1 MFFVR
6 INAKKLIV
14 LKIKS
19 GGYMHIIV
27 VGCGNVGQTITQQLS
42 KEGHNIT
49 VIEEKSSVVQNV
61 VNSYDVM
68 GIVGNGASYSI
79 MRDAGIETADLMIA
93 VTDSDELNLLCCLIA
108 KKAGNCH
115 TIARVR
121 NPVYKKEINFIKE
134 ELGLSMV
141 INPEEAAANE
151 AERLLKFPSATK
163 IETFARG
170 RAELV
175 KFVIDENSKLCNR
188 ALKDFPSDLKK
199 HVTVSVVS
207 RNGEVH
213 IPDGNFILRA
223 GDEITIFG
231 SSRNTFSF
239 FKKLGLPTAKVPSS
253 IIVGGGETGYY
264 LAKQLVD
271 FGIKVTIFE
280 RNAARCKELSD
291 LLPEAL
297 IINGDGTDKDM
308 LMEEGLTSVG
318 SFVALT
324 NLDEEN
330 IMLSMYVKSINPKAK
345 LITKVHRVNYGD
357 IIGSLGIGSIIYP
370 KNITADRIVQFVRG
384 MNASKDSN
392 IETLYKLN
400 DERVE
405 ALEFIVRSGSP
416 VIGVP
421 LSQLNL
427 KKGIL
432 IACIN
437 HYGEIISPSGDSV
450 IRDRDSVIVVTTL
463 TGLKDISDILEK

>member
-1 MFFVR
+1 MK
-6 INAKKLIV
+6 ILI
-14 LKIKS
+14 
-19 GGYMHIIV
+19 
-27 VGCGNVGQTITQQLS
+27 VGCGNVGQTLVQQLS

-49 VIEEKSSVVQNV
+49 VIEKKQSVIQNV

-79 MRDAGIETADLMIA
+79 MKDAGIESADLMIA

-121 NPVYKKEINFIKE
+121 DPIYKKEINFIKE

-141 INPEEAAANE
+141 INPEETAANE
-151 AERLLKFPSATK
+151 AERLLKLPSATK

-175 KFVIDENSKLCNR
+175 KLVIDENSRLCDK
-188 ALKDFPSDLKK
+188 ALKDIPADLKK
-199 HVTVSVVS
+199 QILISVVS
-207 RNGEVH
+207 RDNQVY
-213 IPDGNFILRA
+213 IPDGRFILRA
-223 GDEITIFG
+223 GDEVTIFG
-231 SSRNTFSF
+231 SSKNTINF
-239 FKKLGLPTAKVPSS
+239 FKKLGLPTAKVHSTM
-253 IIVGGGETGYY
+253 IIGGGETAVY
-264 LAKQLVD
+264 LAQHLIAL
-271 FGIKVTIFE
+271 GIKVIIFE
-280 RNAARCKELSD
+280 RDAARCKELSEII
-291 LLPEAL
+291 PQAL
-297 IINGDGTDKDM
+297 IICGDGTDKDM
-308 LMEEGLTSVG
+308 LLEEGVTRVE

-357 IIGSLGIGSIIYP
+357 IIGSLNIGSIIYP

-384 MNASKDSN
+384 MSASKNSN

-400 DERVE
+400 DDRVE
-405 ALEFIVRSGSP
+405 ALEFIVRNGSP
-416 VIGVP
+416 IIGIP

-437 HYGEIISPSGDSV
+437 HNGEIISPSGDSV
-450 IRDRDSVIVVTTL
+450 IRDKDSVIVVTMM

>member
-1 MFFVR
+1 MR
-6 INAKKLIV
+6 
-14 LKIKS
+14 
-19 GGYMHIIV
+19 IIV
-27 VGCGNVGQTITQQLS
+27 VGCGNVGQTLTQQLS
-42 KEGHNIT
+42 KEGHYIT
-49 VIEEKSSVVQNV
+49 VIEEDSSVVQNV
-61 VNSYDVM
+61 VNNFDVM

-79 MRDAGIETADLMIA
+79 MKDAGIETADLMIA

-121 NPVYKKEINFIKE
+121 NPIYKKEINFIKE

-151 AERLLKFPSATK
+151 AARLLKLPSATK

-170 RAELV
+170 RAELI
-175 KFVIDENSKLCNR
+175 KMVINENSRLCDK
-188 ALKDFPSDLKK
+188 ALKDIPADLKK
-199 HVTVSVVS
+199 LVIIAVVS
-207 RNGEVH
+207 RDGEVY
-213 IPDGNFILRA
+213 IPDGSFILRA

-231 SSRNTFSF
+231 SSRNTINF
-239 FKKLGLPTAKVPSS
+239 FKKLGLPAAKVHST

-264 LAKQLVD
+264 LAGQLIS

-280 RNAARCKELSD
+280 RDADRCKELSE
-291 LLPEAL
+291 LLPQAL

-308 LMEEGLTSVG
+308 LLEEGVTNAG
-318 SFVALT
+318 SFVSLT

-345 LITKVHRVNYGD
+345 LITKVHRVNYGE
-357 IIGSLGIGSIIYP
+357 IIGSLDIGSIIYP

-384 MNASKDSN
+384 MSASKDSN

-405 ALEFIVRSGSP
+405 ALEFIVRNGSP
-416 VIGVP
+416 IIGVP
-421 LSQLNL
+421 LSKLNL

-437 HYGEIISPSGDSV
+437 HYGEIISPTGESV

-463 TGLKDISDILEK
+463 TGLNDIVDILEK

>member
-1 MFFVR
+1 MR
-6 INAKKLIV
+6 
-14 LKIKS
+14 
-19 GGYMHIIV
+19 IIV

-49 VIEEKSSVVQNV
+49 VIEEKSSVVQSV
-61 VNSYDVM
+61 VNNFDVM

-79 MRDAGIETADLMIA
+79 MKDAGIETADLMIA

-141 INPEEAAANE
+141 INPEEAAAGE

-175 KFVIDENSKLCNR
+175 KIVIDEKNRLCDM
-188 ALKDFPSDLKK
+188 ALKNFPADLKK
-199 HVTVSVVS
+199 LVIVSVVS
-207 RNGEVH
+207 RDNEVH
-213 IPDGNFILRA
+213 IPDGNFVLRA
-223 GDEITIFG
+223 GDEITLFG
-231 SSRNTFSF
+231 SSRNMLTF
-239 FKKLGLPTAKVPSS
+239 FKKLGLPTAKVHST
-253 IIVGGGETGYY
+253 IIIGGGETGYY
-264 LAKQLVD
+264 LAKQLIS

-280 RNAARCKELSD
+280 RDSDRCKELSN
-291 LLPEAL
+291 LLPQAL

-308 LMEEGLTSVG
+308 LHEEGITSTE
-318 SFVALT
+318 SFVSLT

-330 IMLSMYVKSINPKAK
+330 IMLSRYVKSINPKAK

-357 IIGSLGIGSIIYP
+357 IIGTMNIGSVIYP
-370 KNITADRIVQFVRG
+370 KNITAEKIVQFVRG
-384 MNASKDSN
+384 MSASQDSN

-400 DERVE
+400 DDRVE
-405 ALEFIVRSGSP
+405 ALEFIVRKGSP
-416 VIGVP
+416 VIDKP
-421 LSQLNL
+421 LAELSL

-437 HYGEIISPSGDSV
+437 HYGEIISPSGDSI

-463 TGLKDISDILEK
+463 TGLQDISDILEK

>member
-1 MFFVR
+1 MQ
-6 INAKKLIV
+6 
-14 LKIKS
+14 
-19 GGYMHIIV
+19 IIV
-27 VGCGNVGQTITQQLS
+27 VGCGNVGQKLIQQLS

-49 VIEEKSSVVQNV
+49 VIEEKSSVVQTV
-61 VNSYDVM
+61 VNNMDVM

-79 MRDAGIETADLMIA
+79 MKDAGIEQADLMIA

-141 INPEEAAANE
+141 INPEEAAASE
-151 AERLLKFPSATK
+151 AGRLLKLPSATK

-175 KFVIDENSKLCNR
+175 KLVIDEKSRICNL
-188 ALKDFPSDLKK
+188 ALKDIPADLKK
-199 HVTVSVVS
+199 KIIIAVVS
-207 RNGEVH
+207 RGNDVF
-213 IPDGNFILRA
+213 IPDGSFILRA

-231 SSRNTFSF
+231 SGKNTLAF
-239 FKKLGLPTAKVPSS
+239 FKKLGLDTAKVHST
-253 IIVGGGETGYY
+253 IIVGGGETGEY
-264 LAKQLVD
+264 LASQLISL
-271 FGIKVTIFE
+271 GIRVIIFE
-280 RNAARCKELSD
+280 KDPVRCKELSEQ
-291 LLPEAL
+291 LPQAL
-297 IINGDGTDKDM
+297 IINADGTDKDM
-308 LMEEGLTSVG
+308 LLEEGVTRTE

-345 LITKVHRVNYGD
+345 LITKVHRVDYGE
-357 IIGSLGIGSIIYP
+357 IIGSLNIGSIIYP

-384 MNASKDSN
+384 MSASKDSN

-400 DERVE
+400 DDKVE
-405 ALEFIVRSGSP
+405 ALEFIVRGNSP
-416 VIGVP
+416 IIGKP
-421 LSQLNL
+421 LSQLRL

-437 HYGEIISPSGDSV
+437 HYGEIISPSGESV
-450 IRDRDSVIVVTTL
+450 IRDRDSVIVVTTR
-463 TGLKDISDILEK
+463 TGLKDISDILEN

>member
-1 MFFVR
+1 MQ
-6 INAKKLIV
+6 
-14 LKIKS
+14 
-19 GGYMHIIV
+19 III
-27 VGCGNVGQTITQQLS
+27 VGCGNVGQTLTQQLS
-42 KEGHNIT
+42 KEGHDIT
-49 VIEEKSSVVQNV
+49 VIEEKSSVVQSV
-61 VNSYDVM
+61 VNNLDVM

-79 MRDAGIETADLMIA
+79 MKDAGIETADLMIA

-121 NPVYKKEINFIKE
+121 NPVYNNEINFIKE

-141 INPEEAAANE
+141 INPEEAAASE
-151 AERLLKFPSATK
+151 AGRLLKLPSATK

-175 KFVIDENSKLCNR
+175 RLVIDENSRLCDL
-188 ALKDFPSDLKK
+188 ALKDIPSDLKK
-199 HVTVSVVS
+199 QVIIAVVS
-207 RNGEVH
+207 RGNDVH

-231 SSRNTFSF
+231 SSKNTVSF
-239 FKKLGLPTAKVPSS
+239 FKKLGLPSAKVHSTM
-253 IIVGGGETGYY
+253 IIGGGETAYY
-264 LAKQLVD
+264 LAMQLIAL
-271 FGIKVTIFE
+271 GIKVIIFDKDPV
-280 RNAARCKELSD
+280 RCKELTD
-291 LLPEAL
+291 LLPQAL

-308 LMEEGLTSVG
+308 LLEEGVKRTD
-318 SFVALT
+318 SFVSLT

-345 LITKVHRVNYGD
+345 LITKVHRVTYGD
-357 IIGSLGIGSIIYP
+357 IIGSLNIGSIIYP

-384 MNASKDSN
+384 MSASKDSN

-400 DERVE
+400 DDKVE
-405 ALEFIVRSGSP
+405 ALEFIVRNGSP
-416 VIGVP
+416 VIGKP
-421 LSQLNL
+421 LSQMKI
-427 KKGIL
+427 KKGVL

-463 TGLKDISDILEK
+463 AGLKDISDILEN

>member
-1 MFFVR
+1 MQ
-6 INAKKLIV
+6 
-14 LKIKS
+14 
-19 GGYMHIIV
+19 III
-27 VGCGNVGQTITQQLS
+27 VGCGNVGWTLTAQLS

-49 VIEEKSSVVQNV
+49 VIEEKSSVVQSA
-61 VNSYDVM
+61 VNNLDVM

-79 MRDAGIETADLMIA
+79 MKDAGIESADLMIA
-93 VTDSDELNLLCCLIA
+93 VTNSDELNLLCCLIA

-141 INPEEAAANE
+141 INPEEAAAAE
-151 AERLLKFPSATK
+151 AGRLLKLPSATK

-175 KFVIDENSKLCNR
+175 RLVIDENSRLCDL
-188 ALKDFPSDLKK
+188 ALKDIPSDLKK
-199 HVTVSVVS
+199 HVIVAVVS
-207 RNGEVH
+207 RGNDVF
-213 IPDGNFILRA
+213 IPDGNFVLRA

-231 SSRNTFSF
+231 SSKSTTIF
-239 FKKLGLPTAKVPSS
+239 FKKLGLASAKVHST
-253 IIVGGGETGYY
+253 IIIGGGETGYY
-264 LAKQLVD
+264 LAMQLLAL
-271 FGIKVTIFE
+271 GIKVTIFE
-280 RNAARCKELSD
+280 KDPVRCKELTD
-291 LLPEAL
+291 LLPQAL

-308 LMEEGLTSVG
+308 LLEEGVMGTE
-318 SFVALT
+318 SFVSLT

-345 LITKVHRVNYGD
+345 LITKVHRVNYGE
-357 IIGSLGIGSIIYP
+357 IIGSLNIGSIIYP
-370 KNITADRIVQFVRG
+370 KYITADRIVQFVRG
-384 MNASKDSN
+384 MSASKDSN

-400 DERVE
+400 DDKVE
-405 ALEFIVRSGSP
+405 ALEFIVRNGSP

-421 LSQLNL
+421 LSQLKF

-437 HYGEIISPSGDSV
+437 HYGEIISPTGDSV

-463 TGLKDISDILEK
+463 TGLKDISDILEN

>member
-1 MFFVR
+1 
-6 INAKKLIV
+6 
-14 LKIKS
+14 
-19 GGYMHIIV
+19 MHILI
-27 VGCGNVGQTITQQLS
+27 VGCGNVGQTLTRQLS

-49 VIEEKSSVVQNV
+49 VIEEKSSVLQNV
-61 VNSYDVM
+61 VNNYDVM

-79 MRDAGIETADLMIA
+79 MKDAGIETADLMIA

-121 NPVYKKEINFIKE
+121 NPIYKKEINFIKE

-170 RAELV
+170 RAEMV
-175 KFVIDENSKLCNR
+175 KFIIDENSRLCNK
-188 ALKDFPSDLKK
+188 ALKDIPADLRKQ
-199 HVTVSVVS
+199 VLISIVS
-207 RNGEVH
+207 RGNEVF
-213 IPDGNFILRA
+213 IPDGNTVLHA
-223 GDEITIFG
+223 GDEATVFA
-231 SSRNTFSF
+231 SSRNTINF
-239 FKKLGLPTAKVPSS
+239 FRKLGLPTAKVHSTM
-253 IIVGGGETGYY
+253 IIGGGETGFY
-264 LAKQLVD
+264 LAQNLLSL
-271 FGIKVTIFE
+271 GIKVTIFE
-280 RNAARCKELSD
+280 KDPARCKELSD
-291 LLPEAL
+291 LLPQAL
-297 IINGDGTDKDM
+297 IICGDGTDKDM
-308 LMEEGLTSVG
+308 LLEEGVTSVE
-318 SFVALT
+318 SFVSLT

-357 IIGSLGIGSIIYP
+357 IIGSLNIGSIIYP

-384 MNASKDSN
+384 MSASKDSN

-405 ALEFIVRSGSP
+405 ALEFIVRGGSP
-416 VIGVP
+416 VVGVP
-421 LSQLNL
+421 LSQLHL

-450 IRDRDSVIVVTTL
+450 IRDRDSVIVVTTR
-463 TGLKDISDILEK
+463 TGLKDINDILEN

>member
-1 MFFVR
+1 MQ
-6 INAKKLIV
+6 ILI
-14 LKIKS
+14 
-19 GGYMHIIV
+19 
-27 VGCGNVGQTITQQLS
+27 VGCGNVGQTLTRQLS

-49 VIEEKSSVVQNV
+49 VIEEQSSVLKSV

-79 MRDAGIETADLMIA
+79 MKDAGIESADLMIA

-121 NPVYKKEINFIKE
+121 NPIYKKEINFIKE

-151 AERLLKFPSATK
+151 AERLLKFPSASK

-175 KFVIDENSKLCNR
+175 RTVIDEGSRLCDK
-188 ALKDFPSDLKK
+188 ALRDIPSDLRKR
-199 HVTVSVVS
+199 VLFSVVS
-207 RNGEVH
+207 RGNEVF

-223 GDEITIFG
+223 GDEVTIIG
-231 SSRNTFSF
+231 SSKNTVNF
-239 FKKLGLPTAKVPSS
+239 FRKLGLPTAKVHST
-253 IIVGGGETGYY
+253 IIIGGGETGVY
-264 LAKQLVD
+264 LAQNLIAL
-271 FGIKVTIFE
+271 GIKVTIFE
-280 RNAARCKELSD
+280 RDAARCKELTD
-291 LLPEAL
+291 ILPQAL
-297 IINGDGTDKDM
+297 VINGDGTDKDM
-308 LMEEGLTSVG
+308 LLEEGVTRVE

-345 LITKVHRVNYGD
+345 LITKVHRVNYD
-357 IIGSLGIGSIIYP
+357 EIIGSLNIGSIIYP

-384 MNASKDSN
+384 MSTSKDNN
-392 IETLYKLN
+392 IEALYKLK
-400 DERVE
+400 DDRVE
-405 ALEFIVRSGSP
+405 AVEFIVRNGSP
-416 VIGVP
+416 VIGKP
-421 LSQLNL
+421 LAELNL
-427 KKGIL
+427 KKGII

-450 IRDRDSVIVVTTL
+450 IRDRDSVIVVTTR
-463 TGLKDISDILEK
+463 TGLKDISDILEN

>member
-1 MFFVR
+1 MQ
-6 INAKKLIV
+6 
-14 LKIKS
+14 
-19 GGYMHIIV
+19 III
-27 VGCGNVGQTITQQLS
+27 VGCGNVGQTLTEQLS

-49 VIEEKSSVVQNV
+49 VIEEKSSVVQSV
-61 VNSYDVM
+61 VNNLDVM

-79 MRDAGIETADLMIA
+79 MKDAGIESADLMIA

-121 NPVYKKEINFIKE
+121 NPVYNKEINFIKE

-141 INPEEAAANE
+141 INPEEAAASE
-151 AERLLKFPSATK
+151 AGRLLKLPSATK

-175 KFVIDENSKLCNR
+175 RLVIDENSRLCDL
-188 ALKDFPSDLKK
+188 ALKDIPSDLKK
-199 HVTVSVVS
+199 QVIIAVVS
-207 RNGEVH
+207 RGNDVH

-231 SSRNTFSF
+231 SSKNTVSF
-239 FKKLGLPTAKVPSS
+239 FKKLGLPSAKVHSTM
-253 IIVGGGETGYY
+253 IIGGGETAYY
-264 LAKQLVD
+264 LAMQLIAL
-271 FGIKVTIFE
+271 GIKVIIFE
-280 RNAARCKELSD
+280 KDSTRCKELTD
-291 LLPEAL
+291 LLPQAL

-308 LMEEGLTSVG
+308 LLEEGVTRTD
-318 SFVALT
+318 SFVSLT

-345 LITKVHRVNYGD
+345 LITKVHRVTYGD
-357 IIGSLGIGSIIYP
+357 IIGSLSIGSIIYP

-384 MNASKDSN
+384 MSASKDSN

-400 DERVE
+400 DDKVE
-405 ALEFIVRSGSP
+405 ALEFIVRNGSP
-416 VIGVP
+416 VIGKP
-421 LSQLNL
+421 LSQMKI
-427 KKGIL
+427 KKGVL

-463 TGLKDISDILEK
+463 AGLKDISDILEN

>member
-1 MFFVR
+1 MR
-6 INAKKLIV
+6 
-14 LKIKS
+14 
-19 GGYMHIIV
+19 IIV
-27 VGCGNVGQTITQQLS
+27 VGCGNVGLTLTEQLS

-49 VIEEKSSVVQNV
+49 VIEEKSSVVQTA
-61 VNSYDVM
+61 VNNLDVL

-79 MRDAGIETADLMIA
+79 MKDAGIDKADLMIA

-121 NPVYKKEINFIKE
+121 NPIYKKEINFIKE

-141 INPEEAAANE
+141 INPEEAAATE
-151 AERLLKFPSATK
+151 AGRLLKLPSATK

-175 KFVIDENSKLCNR
+175 RLVIDENSRLKDL
-188 ALKDFPSDLKK
+188 ALKDIPSDLKK
-199 HVTVSVVS
+199 HVVIAVVT
-207 RNGEVH
+207 RGNDVF
-213 IPDGNFILRA
+213 IPDGSFILRA
-223 GDEITIFG
+223 GDEITIIG
-231 SSRNTFSF
+231 SSKNTVNF
-239 FKKLGLPTAKVPSS
+239 FKKLGLPSAKVHST
-253 IIVGGGETGYY
+253 IIIGGGETGYY
-264 LAKQLVD
+264 LAMQLLAL
-271 FGIKVTIFE
+271 GIKVTIFD
-280 RNAARCKELSD
+280 RDPVRCKELTE
-291 LLPEAL
+291 LLPQAL

-308 LMEEGLTSVG
+308 LLEEGVTSTE
-318 SFVALT
+318 SFVSLT

-345 LITKVHRVNYGD
+345 LITKVHRVNYGE

-384 MNASKDSN
+384 MSVSKENN

-400 DERVE
+400 DDRVE
-405 ALEFIVRSGSP
+405 ALEFIVKYGSP
-416 VIGVP
+416 IIGVP
-421 LSQLNL
+421 LAKLKL

-437 HYGEIISPSGDSV
+437 HYGEIISPTGESV
-450 IRDRDSVIVVTTL
+450 IRDRDSVIVVTTQ
-463 TGLKDISDILEK
+463 TGLNDINDILEM

>member
-1 MFFVR
+1 MQ
-6 INAKKLIV
+6 
-14 LKIKS
+14 
-19 GGYMHIIV
+19 IIV
-27 VGCGNVGQTITQQLS
+27 VGCGNVGLTLTQQLS

-49 VIEEKSSVVQNV
+49 VIEEKSSVVQSV
-61 VNSYDVM
+61 VNNLDVM

-79 MRDAGIETADLMIA
+79 MKDAGIESADLMIA

-121 NPVYKKEINFIKE
+121 NPIYKKEINFIKE

-141 INPEEAAANE
+141 INPEEAAASE
-151 AERLLKFPSATK
+151 AERLLKLPSATK

-175 KFVIDENSKLCNR
+175 KMVISEESRLSNI
-188 ALKDFPSDLKK
+188 ALKDIPSDLKK
-199 HVTVSVVS
+199 QVIVAVVTRGTDVY
-207 RNGEVH
+207 
-213 IPDGNFILRA
+213 IPDGSFILRP

-231 SSRNTFSF
+231 SSKNIISF
-239 FKKLGLPTAKVPSS
+239 FKKLGLPSAKVHST
-253 IIVGGGETGYY
+253 IIIGGGETGYY
-264 LAKQLVD
+264 LAMQLISL
-271 FGIKVTIFE
+271 GIKVTIFDKDPV
-280 RNAARCKELSD
+280 RCKELTE
-291 LLPEAL
+291 LLPQTL

-308 LMEEGLTSVG
+308 LLEEGVTRTD
-318 SFVALT
+318 SFVSLT

-357 IIGSLGIGSIIYP
+357 IIGSLNIGSIIYP

-384 MNASKDSN
+384 MSASKDSN

-400 DERVE
+400 DDRVE
-405 ALEFIVRSGSP
+405 ALEFIVRNGSP
-416 VIGVP
+416 VIGIP
-421 LSQLNL
+421 LAQLKL

-463 TGLKDISDILEK
+463 MGLKDIGDILE

>member
-1 MFFVR
+1 
-6 INAKKLIV
+6 
-14 LKIKS
+14 
-19 GGYMHIIV
+19 MHIIV
-27 VGCGNVGQTITQQLS
+27 VGCGNVGQTLTQQLS

-49 VIEEKSSVVQNV
+49 VIEEDSTVLQNV

-79 MRDAGIETADLMIA
+79 MKDAGIETADLMIA
-93 VTDSDELNLLCCLIA
+93 VTESDELNLLCCLIA

-121 NPVYKKEINFIKE
+121 NPIYKKEINFIKE

-141 INPEEAAANE
+141 INPEEAAAGE

-163 IETFARG
+163 VETFARG

-175 KFVIDENSKLCNR
+175 KFIVDENSRLCNR

-199 HVTVSVVS
+199 HVVVS
-207 RNGEVH
+207 AVSRDGEVY
-213 IPDGNFILRA
+213 IPDGNFVLQPE
-223 GDEITIFG
+223 DEITIFG
-231 SSRNTFSF
+231 SGRNTLNF
-239 FKKLGLPTAKVPSS
+239 FKKLGLPTAKVPST

-264 LAKQLVD
+264 LAKQLLDIGV
-271 FGIKVTIFE
+271 KVTIFDKD
-280 RNAARCKELSD
+280 AVRCKELSD
-291 LLPEAL
+291 LLPQAL

-308 LMEEGLTSVG
+308 LMEEGVTSTG

-345 LITKVHRVNYGD
+345 ILTKVHRVNYGD
-357 IIGSLGIGSIIYP
+357 IIGSLNIGSIIYP
-370 KNITADRIVQFVRG
+370 KYITADRIVQFVRG
-384 MNASKDSN
+384 MSASKDSN
-392 IETLYKLN
+392 IETLYKLD

-405 ALEFIVRSGSP
+405 ALEFIVKKGSP

-421 LSQLNL
+421 LSKLNL

-437 HYGEIISPSGDSV
+437 HYGEILSPTGDSV
-450 IRDRDSVIVVTTL
+450 IRDRDSVIIVTTR
-463 TGLKDISDILEK
+463 TGLKDINDILEN

>member
-1 MFFVR
+1 MQ
-6 INAKKLIV
+6 
-14 LKIKS
+14 
-19 GGYMHIIV
+19 IIV
-27 VGCGNVGQTITQQLS
+27 VGCGNVGLTLTEQLS

-49 VIEEKSSVVQNV
+49 VIEEKSSVVQSV
-61 VNSYDVM
+61 VNNLDVL

-79 MRDAGIETADLMIA
+79 MKDAGIETADLMIA

-141 INPEEAAANE
+141 INPEEAAASE
-151 AERLLKFPSATK
+151 AGRLLKLPSATK

-175 KFVIDENSKLCNR
+175 RLVIDENSRLCDL
-188 ALKDFPSDLKK
+188 ALKDIPTDLKK
-199 HVTVSVVS
+199 QVIIAVVS
-207 RNGEVH
+207 RGNEVYT
-213 IPDGNFILRA
+213 PDGNFILRA

-231 SSRNTFSF
+231 SSKNTVSF
-239 FKKLGLPTAKVPSS
+239 FKKLGLPSAKVHST
-253 IIVGGGETGYY
+253 IIIGGGETAYY
-264 LAKQLVD
+264 LAMQLIAL
-271 FGIKVTIFE
+271 GIKVTIFDKDPV
-280 RNAARCKELSD
+280 RCKELTD
-291 LLPEAL
+291 LLPQAL

-308 LMEEGLTSVG
+308 LLEEGVTRTE
-318 SFVALT
+318 SFVTLT

-357 IIGSLGIGSIIYP
+357 IIGSLNIGSIIYP

-384 MNASKDSN
+384 MSASKDSN

-400 DERVE
+400 DDKVE
-405 ALEFIVRSGSP
+405 ALEFIVRNGSP
-416 VIGVP
+416 VIGKP
-421 LSQLNL
+421 LSQMKI
-427 KKGIL
+427 KKGVL

-437 HYGEIISPSGDSV
+437 HYGEIISPTGESV

-463 TGLKDISDILEK
+463 TGLKDISDILEN

>member
-1 MFFVR
+1 MR
-6 INAKKLIV
+6 
-14 LKIKS
+14 
-19 GGYMHIIV
+19 IIV
-27 VGCGNVGQTITQQLS
+27 VGCGNVGLTLTEQLS

-49 VIEEKSSVVQNV
+49 VIEEKSSVVQSA
-61 VNSYDVM
+61 VNNLDVL

-79 MRDAGIETADLMIA
+79 MKDAGIDKADLMIA

-141 INPEEAAANE
+141 INPEEAAATE
-151 AERLLKFPSATK
+151 AGRLLKLPSATK

-175 KFVIDENSKLCNR
+175 RLVIDENSRLKDL
-188 ALKDFPSDLKK
+188 ALKDIPSDLKK
-199 HVTVSVVS
+199 HVVIAVVT
-207 RNGEVH
+207 RGNDVF
-213 IPDGNFILRA
+213 IPDGSFILRA
-223 GDEITIFG
+223 GDEITIIG
-231 SSRNTFSF
+231 SSKNTVNF
-239 FKKLGLPTAKVPSS
+239 FKKLGLPSAKVHST
-253 IIVGGGETGYY
+253 IIIGGGETGYY
-264 LAKQLVD
+264 LAMQLIAL
-271 FGIKVTIFE
+271 GIKVTIFDKDSV
-280 RNAARCKELSD
+280 RCKELTE
-291 LLPEAL
+291 LLPQAL
-297 IINGDGTDKDM
+297 VINGDGTDKDM
-308 LMEEGLTSVG
+308 LLEEGVMSTE
-318 SFVALT
+318 SFVSLT

-345 LITKVHRVNYGD
+345 LITKVHRVNYGE

-384 MNASKDSN
+384 MSVSKENN

-400 DERVE
+400 DDRVE
-405 ALEFIVRSGSP
+405 ALEFIVKYGSP
-416 VIGVP
+416 IIGVP
-421 LSQLNL
+421 LAKLKL

-437 HYGEIISPSGDSV
+437 HYGEIISPTGESV
-450 IRDRDSVIVVTTL
+450 IRDRDSVIVVTTQ
-463 TGLKDISDILEK
+463 TGLNDINDVLEG

>member
-1 MFFVR
+1 MR
-6 INAKKLIV
+6 
-14 LKIKS
+14 
-19 GGYMHIIV
+19 IIV
-27 VGCGNVGQTITQQLS
+27 VGCGNVGLTLTEQLS

-49 VIEEKSSVVQNV
+49 VIEEKSSVVQSA
-61 VNSYDVM
+61 VNNLDVL

-79 MRDAGIETADLMIA
+79 MKDAGIDKADLMIA

-141 INPEEAAANE
+141 INPEEAAATE
-151 AERLLKFPSATK
+151 AGRLLKLPSATK

-175 KFVIDENSKLCNR
+175 RLIIDENSRLKDL
-188 ALKDFPSDLKK
+188 ALKDIPSDLKK
-199 HVTVSVVS
+199 QVIIAVVV
-207 RNGEVH
+207 RGNEVY
-213 IPDGNFILRA
+213 IPDGSFILRA

-231 SSRNTFSF
+231 SSKNTVSF
-239 FKKLGLPTAKVPSS
+239 FKKLGLPSAKVHST
-253 IIVGGGETGYY
+253 IIIGGGETGYY
-264 LAKQLVD
+264 LAMQLIAL
-271 FGIKVTIFE
+271 GIKVTIFDKDPV
-280 RNAARCKELSD
+280 RCKELTE
-291 LLPEAL
+291 LLPQAL

-308 LMEEGLTSVG
+308 LLEEGVMSTE
-318 SFVALT
+318 SFVSLT

-330 IMLSMYVKSINPKAK
+330 IMLSMYVKSINQKAK

-384 MNASKDSN
+384 MSASKDSN

-400 DERVE
+400 DDRVE
-405 ALEFIVRSGSP
+405 ALEFIVKNGSA
-416 VIGVP
+416 VVGKP
-421 LSQLNL
+421 LSQLRL

-437 HYGEIISPSGDSV
+437 HYGDIISPTGDSI
-450 IRDRDSVIVVTTL
+450 IRDRDSVIVVTTR
-463 TGLKDISDILEK
+463 TGLKDINDILES

>member
-1 MFFVR
+1 MQ
-6 INAKKLIV
+6 
-14 LKIKS
+14 
-19 GGYMHIIV
+19 III
-27 VGCGNVGQTITQQLS
+27 VGCGNVGWTLTAQLS

-49 VIEEKSSVVQNV
+49 VIEEKSSVVQSA
-61 VNSYDVM
+61 VNNLDVM

-79 MRDAGIETADLMIA
+79 MKDAGIESADLMIA
-93 VTDSDELNLLCCLIA
+93 VTNSDELNLLCCLIA

-141 INPEEAAANE
+141 INPEEAAAAE
-151 AERLLKFPSATK
+151 AGRLLKLPSATK

-175 KFVIDENSKLCNR
+175 RLVIDENSRLCDL
-188 ALKDFPSDLKK
+188 ALKDIPSDLKK
-199 HVTVSVVS
+199 HVIIAVVS
-207 RNGEVH
+207 RGNDVF
-213 IPDGNFILRA
+213 IPDGNFVLRA

-231 SSRNTFSF
+231 SSKSTTIF
-239 FKKLGLPTAKVPSS
+239 FKKLGLASAKVHST
-253 IIVGGGETGYY
+253 IIIGGGETGYY
-264 LAKQLVD
+264 LAMQLLAL
-271 FGIKVTIFE
+271 GIKVTIFE
-280 RNAARCKELSD
+280 KDPVRCKELTD
-291 LLPEAL
+291 LLPQAL

-308 LMEEGLTSVG
+308 LLEEGVMGTE
-318 SFVALT
+318 SFVSLT

-345 LITKVHRVNYGD
+345 LITKVHRVNYGE
-357 IIGSLGIGSIIYP
+357 IIGSLNIGSIIYP
-370 KNITADRIVQFVRG
+370 KFITADRIVQFVRG
-384 MNASKDSN
+384 MSASKDSN

-400 DERVE
+400 DDKVE
-405 ALEFIVRSGSP
+405 ALEFIVRNGSP

-421 LSQLNL
+421 LSQLKF

-437 HYGEIISPSGDSV
+437 HYGEIISPTGDSV

-463 TGLKDISDILEK
+463 TGLKDISDILEN

>member
-1 MFFVR
+1 MQ
-6 INAKKLIV
+6 
-14 LKIKS
+14 
-19 GGYMHIIV
+19 III
-27 VGCGNVGQTITQQLS
+27 VGCGNVGQTLIEQLS

-49 VIEEKSSVVQNV
+49 VIEEKSSVVQSV
-61 VNSYDVM
+61 VNNLDVM

-79 MRDAGIETADLMIA
+79 MKDAGIESADLMIA

-121 NPVYKKEINFIKE
+121 NPVYNNEINFIKE

-141 INPEEAAANE
+141 INPEEAAASE
-151 AERLLKFPSATK
+151 AGRLLKLPSATK

-175 KFVIDENSKLCNR
+175 RLVIDENSRLCNL
-188 ALKDFPSDLKK
+188 ALKDIPSDLKK
-199 HVTVSVVS
+199 QVIIAVVS
-207 RNGEVH
+207 RGNDVH

-231 SSRNTFSF
+231 SSKNTVSF
-239 FKKLGLPTAKVPSS
+239 FKKLGLPSAKVHSTM
-253 IIVGGGETGYY
+253 IIGGGETAFY
-264 LAKQLVD
+264 LAMQLIAL
-271 FGIKVTIFE
+271 GIKVIIFE
-280 RNAARCKELSD
+280 KDSTRCKELTD
-291 LLPEAL
+291 LLPQAL

-308 LMEEGLTSVG
+308 LLEEGVTRTD
-318 SFVALT
+318 SFVSLT

-345 LITKVHRVNYGD
+345 LITKVHRVTYGD
-357 IIGSLGIGSIIYP
+357 IIGSLSIGSIIYP

-384 MNASKDSN
+384 MSASKDSN

-400 DERVE
+400 DDKVE
-405 ALEFIVRSGSP
+405 ALEFIVRNGSP
-416 VIGVP
+416 VIGKP
-421 LSQLNL
+421 LSQMKI
-427 KKGIL
+427 KKGVL

-463 TGLKDISDILEK
+463 AGLKDISDILEN

>member
-1 MFFVR
+1 
-6 INAKKLIV
+6 
-14 LKIKS
+14 
-19 GGYMHIIV
+19 MHIIV
-27 VGCGNVGQTITQQLS
+27 VGCGNVGQTLTQQLS

-61 VNSYDVM
+61 VNNYDVM

-79 MRDAGIETADLMIA
+79 MKDAGIESADLMIA

-141 INPEEAAANE
+141 INPEEAAAFE

-175 KFVIDENSKLCNR
+175 KFIVDEDSRLCDK
-188 ALKDFPSDLKK
+188 ALKDIPSDLKK
-199 HVTVSVVS
+199 HVIVSVVS
-207 RNGEVH
+207 RGTEVY
-213 IPDGNFILRA
+213 IPDGNFILHA

-231 SSRNTFSF
+231 SSRNTLSF

-264 LAKQLVD
+264 LAKQLIG
-271 FGIKVTIFE
+271 FGVKVTIFE
-280 RNAARCKELSD
+280 RDAVRCKELSD
-291 LLPEAL
+291 LLPQAL

-308 LMEEGLTSVG
+308 LMEEGVTSVG

-421 LSQLNL
+421 LAQLNL

-437 HYGEIISPSGDSV
+437 HYGEIISPTGDSV

-463 TGLKDISDILEK
+463 AGLKDISDILEK

>member
-1 MFFVR
+1 MR
-6 INAKKLIV
+6 
-14 LKIKS
+14 
-19 GGYMHIIV
+19 IIV
-27 VGCGNVGQTITQQLS
+27 VGCGNVGFALVQQLG
-42 KEGHNIT
+42 KEGHDVT
-49 VIEEKSSVVQNV
+49 VIEEKSSVVQSA
-61 VNSYDVM
+61 VNNLDVM

-79 MRDAGIETADLMIA
+79 MKDAGIETADLMIA

-108 KKAGNCH
+108 KKAGNCS

-121 NPVYKKEINFIKE
+121 NPVYKKEISFIKE

-141 INPEEAAANE
+141 INPEEAAATE
-151 AERLLKFPSATK
+151 AERLLKLPSATK

-175 KFVIDENSKLCNR
+175 KLVIDENSR
-188 ALKDFPSDLKK
+188 IRDTALKDIPSDLKK
-199 HVTVSVVS
+199 HVIIAVVQ
-207 RNGEVH
+207 RGAEVY
-213 IPDGNFILRA
+213 IPDGSFILRA

-231 SSRNTFSF
+231 SGRNTTNF
-239 FKKLGLPTAKVPSS
+239 FKKLGLPSAKVHSTM
-253 IIVGGGETGYY
+253 IIGGGETSYY
-264 LAKQLVD
+264 LALKLIAL
-271 FGIKVTIFE
+271 GIKVTIFE
-280 RNAARCKELSD
+280 KDTARCKELTE
-291 LLPEAL
+291 LLPQAL

-308 LMEEGLTSVG
+308 LIEEGVERTESL
-318 SFVALT
+318 VALT

-357 IIGSLGIGSIIYP
+357 IIGSLNLGSIIYP

-384 MNASKDSN
+384 MSATQNSN
-392 IETLYKLN
+392 IETLYTLN

-405 ALEFIVRSGSP
+405 ALEFIVRGTSA
-416 VIGVP
+416 VIGKP
-421 LSQLNL
+421 LSELKL

-437 HYGEIISPSGDSV
+437 HMGEIISPSGDSI

-463 TGLKDISDILEK
+463 TGLQDINDILESR

>member
-1 MFFVR
+1 MQ
-6 INAKKLIV
+6 
-14 LKIKS
+14 
-19 GGYMHIIV
+19 IIV
-27 VGCGNVGQTITQQLS
+27 VGCGNVGLTLTQQLS
-42 KEGHNIT
+42 KEGHDIT
-49 VIEEKSSVVQNV
+49 VIEEKSSVVQSV
-61 VNSYDVM
+61 VNNLDVL

-79 MRDAGIETADLMIA
+79 MKDAGIETADLMIA

-141 INPEEAAANE
+141 INPEEAAASE
-151 AERLLKFPSATK
+151 AGRLLKLPSATK

-175 KFVIDENSKLCNR
+175 RLVIDENSRLCDL
-188 ALKDFPSDLKK
+188 ALKDIPADLKK
-199 HVTVSVVS
+199 QVIIAVVS
-207 RNGEVH
+207 RGNEVYT
-213 IPDGNFILRA
+213 PDGNFILRA

-231 SSRNTFSF
+231 SSKNTVSF
-239 FKKLGLPTAKVPSS
+239 FKKLGLPSAKVHST
-253 IIVGGGETGYY
+253 IIIGGGETAYY
-264 LAKQLVD
+264 LAMQLIAL
-271 FGIKVTIFE
+271 GIKVTIFDKDPV
-280 RNAARCKELSD
+280 RCKELTD
-291 LLPEAL
+291 LLPQAL

-308 LMEEGLTSVG
+308 LLEEGVTRTE
-318 SFVALT
+318 SFVTLT

-357 IIGSLGIGSIIYP
+357 IIGSLNIGSIIYP

-384 MNASKDSN
+384 MSASKDSN

-400 DERVE
+400 DDKVE
-405 ALEFIVRSGSP
+405 ALEFIVRNGSP
-416 VIGVP
+416 VIGKP
-421 LSQLNL
+421 LSQMKI
-427 KKGIL
+427 KKGVL

-437 HYGEIISPSGDSV
+437 HYGEIISPTGESV

-463 TGLKDISDILEK
+463 TGLKDISDILEN

>member
-1 MFFVR
+1 MR
-6 INAKKLIV
+6 
-14 LKIKS
+14 
-19 GGYMHIIV
+19 IIV
-27 VGCGNVGQTITQQLS
+27 VGCGNVGLTLTEQLS

-49 VIEEKSSVVQNV
+49 VIEEQSSVVQTA
-61 VNSYDVM
+61 VNNLDVL

-79 MRDAGIETADLMIA
+79 MKDAGIDKADLMIA

-121 NPVYKKEINFIKE
+121 NPIYKKEINFIKE

-141 INPEEAAANE
+141 INPEEAAATE
-151 AERLLKFPSATK
+151 AGRLLKLPSATK

-175 KFVIDENSKLCNR
+175 RLVIDENSRLKDL
-188 ALKDFPSDLKK
+188 ALKDIPSDLKK
-199 HVTVSVVS
+199 HVVIAVVT
-207 RNGEVH
+207 RGNDVF
-213 IPDGNFILRA
+213 IPDGSFILRA
-223 GDEITIFG
+223 GDEITIIG
-231 SSRNTFSF
+231 SSKNTVSF
-239 FKKLGLPTAKVPSS
+239 FKKLGLPSAKVHST
-253 IIVGGGETGYY
+253 IIIGDGETGYY
-264 LAKQLVD
+264 LAMQLLAL
-271 FGIKVTIFE
+271 GIKVTIFDKDPV
-280 RNAARCKELSD
+280 RCKELTE
-291 LLPEAL
+291 LLPQAL

-308 LMEEGLTSVG
+308 LLEEGVMSTE
-318 SFVALT
+318 SFVSLT

-345 LITKVHRVNYGD
+345 LITKVHRVNYGE

-384 MNASKDSN
+384 MSVSKENN

-400 DERVE
+400 DDRVE
-405 ALEFIVRSGSP
+405 ALEFIVKYGSP
-416 VIGVP
+416 IIGVP
-421 LSQLNL
+421 LAKLKL

-437 HYGEIISPSGDSV
+437 HYGEIISPTGESV
-450 IRDRDSVIVVTTL
+450 IRDRDSVIVVTTQ
-463 TGLKDISDILEK
+463 TGLNDINDILEI